1 MSIALVR
8 ENGGHGCGVGDKQ
21 DAGGITIIVKI
32 T

>member
-8 ENGGHGCGVGDKQ
+8 ENGGMMGVGWDKQ
-21 DAGGITIIVKI
+21 DAGGNTIIVKY